1 MTEATMDDSLF
12 DESVYVILKLI
23 SDELDPQE
31 ITKRIGFAPT
41 KAGVKGSCIPGR
53 KMPIKEGLWSYQY
66 ILTEYPWNIGQ
77 AIEELLPRLESK
89 PELLDYCRAEDI
101 YVEFS
106 IVMYLNNRTPIFTL
120 TPDLMARLC
129 RINAVI
135 DVDMYI

>member
-1 MTEATMDDSLF
+1 MF
-12 DESVYVILKLI
+12 DELVYIKLKFI

-31 ITKRIGFAPT
+31 ITKRIGFSPT
-41 KAGVKGSCIPGR
+41 TAGVKGSCIPGR
-53 KMPIKEGLWSYQY
+53 KKPIKEGLWAYKY
-66 ILTEYPWNIGQ
+66 ILTEYPWNIEQ

-106 IVMYLNNRTPIFTL
+106 IVMYLNSRTPIFTL
-120 TPDLMARLC
+120 APDLMARLC
-129 RINAVI
+129 RINAFI